1 MKKIGIIID
10 SFSGISKTEAE
21 NHGFYYL
28 PLQIEI
34 DKKVYQDG
42 IVDPLE
48 VLEKLATATDIKS
61 SSPKLDMLQST
72 VKKAAEENQ
81 EVIYLGISS
90 KLSSTPNH
98 VAAMS
103 NEYKNIHVVDNHFSG
118 IQLLYA
124 AKYAKK
130 LSEQGLEVQSIIDR
144 LAKLNEK
151 SHTFLLPMNLKYLI
165 SGGRLSSVKKFIASK
180 VSIYPVL
187 SYDKNDAVSFVS
199 FKLTSSSAIK
209 KLFEKVMEVVDK
221 PEDYVFTW
229 MHGIDEKVNKLV
241 QEQAQK
247 HSIKLVNEQLTSSVI
262 SVHTGPEAFA
272 IMITPKEGYDA

>member
-1 MKKIGIIID
+1 MEKIGIIID

-21 NHGFYYL
+21 ALGFYYL

-48 VLEKLATATDIKS
+48 VLEQLAAATDIKT
-61 SSPKLDMLQST
+61 SSPKLDILQST
-72 VKKAAEENQ
+72 VKKAAEENK

-103 NEYKNIHVVDNHFSG
+103 NEYKNIHVVDNHFAG
-118 IQLLYA
+118 VQLLYA

-130 LSEQGLEVQSIIDR
+130 LSEQGLEVQSIINH
-144 LAKLNEK
+144 LAKLNHK

-199 FKLTSSSAIK
+199 FKLTSSGAIK

-247 HSIKLVNEQLTSSVI
+247 HSITLVNEQLTSSVI

>member
-1 MKKIGIIID
+1 MEKIGIIID
-10 SFSGISKTEAE
+10 SFSGISKSEAE
-21 NHGFYYL
+21 AHGFYYL

-48 VLEKLATATDIKS
+48 VLDQLATATDIKT
-61 SSPKLDMLQST
+61 SSPKLDILQSA

-103 NEYKNIHVVDNHFSG
+103 NEYKNVHVVDNHFAG
-118 IQLLYA
+118 VQLLYA

-130 LSEQGLEVQSIIDR
+130 LSEQGLEVQSIINH
-144 LAKLNEK
+144 LAKLNQK

-199 FKLTSSSAIK
+199 FKLTSSGAIK

>member
-1 MKKIGIIID
+1 MEKIGIIID

-21 NHGFYYL
+21 AHGFYYL

-48 VLEKLATATDIKS
+48 VLEQLATATDIKT
-61 SSPKLDMLQST
+61 SSPKLDILQST

-103 NEYKNIHVVDNHFSG
+103 NEYKNIHVVDNHFAG
-118 IQLLYA
+118 VQLLYA

-130 LSEQGLEVQSIIDR
+130 LSEQGLEVQSIINH
-144 LAKLNEK
+144 LAKLNQK

-199 FKLTSSSAIK
+199 FKLTSSGAIK
-209 KLFEKVMEVVDK
+209 KLFEKVIEAVDK

>member
-1 MKKIGIIID
+1 MEKIGIIID

-21 NHGFYYL
+21 AHGFYYL

-48 VLEKLATATDIKS
+48 VLEQLSTATDIKT
-61 SSPKLDMLQST
+61 SSPKLDILQST
-72 VKKAAEENQ
+72 VKKAAEENL

-103 NEYKNIHVVDNHFSG
+103 NEYKNIHVVDNHFAG
-118 IQLLYA
+118 VQLLYA

-130 LSEQGLEVQSIIDR
+130 LSEQGLEVQSIINH
-144 LAKLNEK
+144 LAKLNQK

-199 FKLTSSSAIK
+199 FKLTSSGAIK